1 MKAARIHSFG
11 GPEVLQVE
19 DVDAPKPKSGEVLVR
34 VSAASVNPVDYK
46 IRQGGFPR
54 ITQKDLP
61 IILGRD
67 VCGTVQDNA
76 GKSSE
81 VMALLTWG
89 AGGYAEIVA
98 VPQALC
104 VPKPG
109 DLSAAEAAAVP
120 LAAMTAWQGLFDHGG
135 LQKGQRVLI
144 HAGSGG
150 VGHFAVQLAATRG
163 ATVVSTASSDNL
175 DFVKSL
181 GAETVID
188 YQSQRFEDVVS
199 EVDVVFDLVGG
210 ETRERSWKVLR
221 RGGILVSTLG
231 QPSETE
237 AAKHGVRAKG
247 YMTEPNGAQLAEIG
261 RLLETHRVRPVV
273 TKTFKLAEAAAAQ
286 RYLEQQ
292 HPRGKVVLEI

>member
-1 MKAARIHSFG
+1 
-11 GPEVLQVE
+11 
-19 DVDAPKPKSGEVLVR
+19 
-34 VSAASVNPVDYK
+34 
-46 IRQGGFPR
+46 
-54 ITQKDLP
+54 
-61 IILGRD
+61 LGRD
-67 VCGTVQDNA
+67 VCGTVQGNS
-76 GKSSE
+76 GKSGE
-81 VMALLTWG
+81 VMALLNWG
-89 AGGYAEIVA
+89 AGGYAELVA
-98 VPQALC
+98 LPESLC

-109 DLSAAEAAAVP
+109 NLSAVEAAAVP
-120 LAAMTAWQGLFDHGG
+120 LAAMTAWQGLFDHGQ

-150 VGHFAVQLAATRG
+150 VGHFGVQLAATRG
-163 ATVVSTASSDNL
+163 STVISTASKDNL

-188 YQSQRFEDVVS
+188 YQSQRFEEVVS

-261 RLLETHRVRPVV
+261 RLLEAGKVRPVV
-273 TKTFKLAEAAAAQ
+273 TKTFRLAEAASAQ